1 VIARVVVATALAL
14 LALAGCN
21 KTWAPVEDRSAVRG
35 GYAATPDGSYRVR
48 RGDSLHA
55 IAFNFG
61 LDWRDIARWNG
72 IQAPYVIHPD
82 QVLRLGPAPEPS
94 RSVTTTA
101 ARPYPSSSDRAVS
114 RDVAVEPAPPAPEP
128 SKPAPAVV
136 QPPRSQ
142 VPASQ
147 QSTPEPTAEPTPTAK
162 PPVAVGQA
170 DPKAWLW
177 PAEGRI
183 LSRFRANDPSRNGV
197 EIGGEEGRAVQAA
210 AAGEVVYS
218 GNGLI
223 GYGELIII
231 KHSDRMLSAYGHNRK
246 RLVAE
251 GQVVAAGEK
260 IARAQPPLA
269 PFRNPA
275 RRNAAGSAELP
286 PRALAEF
293 RVNALICVKY
303 LRRTPGYV
311 LFLIFSPEKLIIK
324 IKVPASAERTSGLTD
339 HKRRR
344 ARGAGDA
351 RGSARSKGRLR
362 CF

>member
-1 VIARVVVATALAL
+1 MTARVLIVAALAL

-35 GYAATPDGSYRVR
+35 GYATTPDGSYRVR

-72 IQAPYVIHPD
+72 IEAPYVIYPD
-82 QVLRLGPAPEPS
+82 QVLNLGPAPS

-114 RDVAVEPAPPAPEP
+114 REVAVETAPPAPSAETSP
-128 SKPAPAVV
+128 ETLPETPPPEPAVV
-136 QPPRSQ
+136 RPPRSQ

-147 QSTPEPTAEPTPTAK
+147 QPKPEPPPASR
-162 PPVAVGQA
+162 PPVAIGAA

-197 EIGGEEGRAVQAA
+197 EIGGEEGRPVQAA

-246 RLVAE
+246 RLVTE

-260 IARAQPPLA
+260 IAEMGRDERNRALLH
-269 PFRNPA
+269 FEI
-275 RRNAAGSAELP
+275 RRDGTPQDPQKYLP
-286 PRALAEF
+286 PR
-293 RVNALICVKY
+293 
-303 LRRTPGYV
+303 
-311 LFLIFSPEKLIIK
+311 
-324 IKVPASAERTSGLTD
+324 
-339 HKRRR
+339 
-344 ARGAGDA
+344 
-351 RGSARSKGRLR
+351 
-362 CF
+362 